1 MKILI
6 KLFWSPEEEARL
18 CCRRAGGKR
27 AMQRSWNLSIN
38 PVIPGPYFQTDQL
51 LLAVTNLQPFPRRAG
66 SIYSHLD
73 AAA

>member
-1 MKILI
+1 
-6 KLFWSPEEEARL
+6 
-18 CCRRAGGKR
+18 
-27 AMQRSWNLSIN
+27 MQRSWNLSIN

-51 LLAVTNLQPFPRRAG
+51 LLAVTNLQPFSRRAG